1 MDVSLVTQYDW
12 DSIYG
17 RYGDITQT
25 YAVKSVVC
33 VNYACMGVWFAFK
46 TTDVVLITAPTR
58 YN

>member
-33 VNYACMGVWFAFK
+33 VNYAWFAFK
-46 TTDVVLITAPTR
+46 TTDIVLITAPTR